1 LKPREGTDLESSR
14 SILAK
19 IFTDYYLSGA
29 QAKKE
34 GKPVVYVSA
43 FTPVEILRAMDVVC
57 MYPESYA
64 VVCAASNK
72 SQEMI
77 HVSSMGSFAQ
87 DLCSYSLISF
97 GAEQYSKPP
106 YGGLPEPDMM
116 ISTNNQC
123 GTTDLWFDLL
133 AQKKKIP
140 LFTID
145 YPAPAG
151 DSDSIRRYVARQ
163 YESLIAFVKK
173 HTAHDINRRQLTRQV
188 ALSRQACN
196 LWAEVHSLNK
206 KIPAAVGADKIVNAL
221 FPIVVA
227 RGTQMTCDYY
237 EALIHECSQSSLT
250 GPADAARLLW
260 HGYPMWF
267 LAAKFPRGF
276 DDEFQIVLDDYTL
289 WWNLDYGSGS
299 DDVESLITAYSGTY
313 LNKSMEEKLRWVET
327 LIQDYAITGVVIH
340 ANRSCR
346 RALADIIPLR
356 ELLSKKAIPSVVI
369 ESDMANPDFY
379 AEEQIKLRIESLKDI
394 LKV

>member
-1 LKPREGTDLESSR
+1 LESSR

-34 GKPVVYVSA
+34 GKPVAYISA

-64 VVCAASNK
+64 VVCSASNK
-72 SQEMI
+72 SREMI
-77 HVSSMGSFAQ
+77 QASSMGSFSQ

-97 GAEQYSKPP
+97 GAEQYPKPP
-106 YGGLPEPDMM
+106 YGGLPEPDIL

-123 GTTDLWFDLL
+123 GTTNLWFNLL
-133 AQKKKIP
+133 AQKKNIP
-140 LFTID
+140 LFTLD
-145 YPAPAG
+145 YPAPVG
-151 DSDSIRRYVARQ
+151 DSDSIRRYVAQQ

-173 HTAHDINRRQLTRQV
+173 HTSHDIDRRQLTRHIN
-188 ALSRQACN
+188 LSRRACE
-196 LWAEVHSLNK
+196 LWTQVHNLNK
-206 KIPAAVGADKIVNAL
+206 KSPIAMGVDKMINAL

-237 EALIHECSQSSLT
+237 ETLIGENSQSSRT
-250 GPADAARLLW
+250 GPGDVARLLW

-267 LAAKFPRGF
+267 LAAKFPGGF
-276 DDEFQIVLDDYTL
+276 DDEFQIVLNDYTL
-289 WWNLDYGSGS
+289 WWNLNYGSGS
-299 DDVESLITAYSGTY
+299 DDVEALVTAYSGTY
-313 LNKSMEEKLRWVET
+313 LNKSMEEKLSWVQT
-327 LIQDYAITGVVIH
+327 LVEDYAVMGVVIH

-346 RALADIIPLR
+346 RAIADIMPLR
-356 ELLSKKAIPSVVI
+356 DVLSKKAIPSVVI

-379 AEEQIKLRIESLKDI
+379 AEEQIKLRIESFKDI
-394 LKV
+394 LKA

>member
-1 LKPREGTDLESSR
+1 LESSR
-14 SILAK
+14 SFLAK

-34 GKPVVYVSA
+34 GKPVAYISA

-64 VVCAASNK
+64 VVCSASNK
-72 SQEMI
+72 SREMI
-77 HVSSMGSFAQ
+77 QASSMGSFSQ

-97 GAEQYSKPP
+97 GAEQYPKPP
-106 YGGLPEPDMM
+106 YGGLPEPDML

-123 GTTDLWFDLL
+123 GTTDLWFNLL

-151 DSDSIRRYVARQ
+151 DSDSIRRYIARQ

-173 HTAHDINRRQLTRQV
+173 HTAHDMDYRQLTRQV
-188 ALSRQACN
+188 ALSRQACD
-196 LWAEVHSLNK
+196 LWVKVHNLNK
-206 KIPAAVGADKIVNAL
+206 RIPAAIDADKIVNAL
-221 FPIVVA
+221 FPIVAA

-237 EALIHECSQSSLT
+237 EALISEYSHSVQTAPSQ
-250 GPADAARLLW
+250 AVRLLW

-276 DDEFQIVLDDYTL
+276 DEEFQIVLDDYTL
-289 WWNLDYGSGS
+289 WWNLDYGDGS
-299 DDVESLITAYSGTY
+299 DDIESLVTAYSGTY
-313 LNKSMEEKLRWVET
+313 LNKSMEEKLKWAKT
-327 LIQDYAITGVVIH
+327 LIDDYAVTGVVIH

-346 RALADIIPLR
+346 RAIADSMPLR
-356 ELLSKKAIPSVVI
+356 DLLSKKGIPSVVI